1 MRTFL
6 VYVKLE
12 LKRALRFLLWIAA
25 GAMVLA
31 GLLGS
36 IALFAFRTVE
46 SGAKLDKL
54 KVGVVVP
61 EEDGLAKKAV
71 SMLGTL
77 DSVESICQ
85 FVFTEEAD
93 GKKRTEAGEFACLM
107 EVPEDFV
114 GSIIDGSNHPV
125 TIWFPR
131 PLGVEEQV
139 FKELAE
145 AGARTLSSAQAGIYA
160 AGHMNG
166 LYGIPASIQ
175 EAERYLN
182 TKYLSYSL
190 DREGYFRR
198 LQVSSAG
205 DVSTEVHYMAAAAVF
220 FLLLSGIPAGRLFAE
235 DSRSRQEK
243 LKLLGI
249 GTGSRIVAK
258 AAAMTVLLFLLTGFL
273 AIAAAMAGFFL
284 KDAGLSE
291 ALSSILAEIGE
302 KSRGTVFFRIGL
314 AAAVFA
320 ASASLIVLCYSLSG
334 TLIGGMM
341 ALFLGTCG
349 MMVISGG
356 FLPEVFLPQSFQKLS
371 EYLPTTALL
380 SGIKGFFQSGENW
393 SLVVRLWAVSAGSLV
408 IAGVRKGGRA

>member
-12 LKRALRFLLWIAA
+12 LKRALRFLPWIAA

-93 GKKRTEAGEFACLM
+93 GKKRIEAGEFACLM

-145 AGARTLSSAQAGIYA
+145 AGARTLSSAQAGI
-160 AGHMNG
+160 
-166 LYGIPASIQ
+166 
-175 EAERYLN
+175 
-182 TKYLSYSL
+182 
-190 DREGYFRR
+190 
-198 LQVSSAG
+198 
-205 DVSTEVHYMAAAAVF
+205 
-220 FLLLSGIPAGRLFAE
+220 
-235 DSRSRQEK
+235 
-243 LKLLGI
+243 
-249 GTGSRIVAK
+249 
-258 AAAMTVLLFLLTGFL
+258 
-273 AIAAAMAGFFL
+273 
-284 KDAGLSE
+284 
-291 ALSSILAEIGE
+291 
-302 KSRGTVFFRIGL
+302 
-314 AAAVFA
+314 
-320 ASASLIVLCYSLSG
+320 
-334 TLIGGMM
+334 
-341 ALFLGTCG
+341 
-349 MMVISGG
+349 
-356 FLPEVFLPQSFQKLS
+356 
-371 EYLPTTALL
+371 
-380 SGIKGFFQSGENW
+380 
-393 SLVVRLWAVSAGSLV
+393 
-408 IAGVRKGGRA
+408 

>member
-198 LQVSSAG
+198 RQVSSAG

-220 FLLLSGIPAGRLFAE
+220 FLLLSGIPAGRPFCGRQPFQAGKTETFRDWNWKPDRGKSGGNDGIAVLIDRIFSDSGGNGRFLFERRWFVGSAVF
-235 DSRSRQEK
+235 D
-243 LKLLGI
+243 LGGNRRKKQRNRI
-249 GTGSRIVAK
+249 FPDRAGSRCLCCVGIPHCP
-258 AAAMTVLLFLLTGFL
+258 LL
-273 AIAAAMAGFFL
+273 
-284 KDAGLSE
+284 
-291 ALSSILAEIGE
+291 
-302 KSRGTVFFRIGL
+302 
-314 AAAVFA
+314 
-320 ASASLIVLCYSLSG
+320 
-334 TLIGGMM
+334 
-341 ALFLGTCG
+341 
-349 MMVISGG
+349 
-356 FLPEVFLPQSFQKLS
+356 
-371 EYLPTTALL
+371 
-380 SGIKGFFQSGENW
+380 
-393 SLVVRLWAVSAGSLV
+393 
-408 IAGVRKGGRA
+408 